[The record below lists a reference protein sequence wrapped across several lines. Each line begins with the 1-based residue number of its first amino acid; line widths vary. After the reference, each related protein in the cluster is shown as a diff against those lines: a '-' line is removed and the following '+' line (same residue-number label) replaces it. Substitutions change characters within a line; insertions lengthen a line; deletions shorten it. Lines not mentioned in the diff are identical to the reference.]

1 MTKLINPMLKLMFN
15 YFNKYISVVNFCIK
29 IPQPELQNDFRTQ
42 NKLNFKKIILN
53 SLFSLFF
60 QVGKLQV
67 KKKNKKFSRRNFPF
81 INKRGNKKR

>member
-29 IPQPELQNDFRTQ
+29 IPQPELQNDFRIQ

-60 QVGKLQV
+60 
-67 KKKNKKFSRRNFPF
+67 R
-81 INKRGNKKR
+81 